1 MYTKDLASLLQLL
14 SVSEQSGVLHLEPL
28 GPVGTGEAW
37 HAKLILAAG
46 EIISCEVLSKRDGRV
61 LLGGPEAI
69 QRLTNM
75 GALSWNLEEEP
86 EIATDLRSSS
96 QPAAGSSPQESPRTV
111 GLSSHPVP
119 NIESRPGPSPAQPYM
134 PALAATGPVGGPAP
148 PASAQSRPSGVPIP
162 RRTVRGEH
170 TAVDSSWPREHRLV
184 LALVDG
190 HRTAGEIA
198 ALIHKTPVVVA
209 QVLSDL
215 ESMGFIERA

>member
-1 MYTKDLASLLQLL
+1 VYTKDLASLLQLL

-28 GPVGTGEAW
+28 GPVGAGEAW

-46 EIISCEVLSKRDGRV
+46 EIISCEVLSIRDGRV
-61 LLGGPEAI
+61 LFGGPEAV
-69 QRLTNM
+69 QRLTDI
-75 GALSWNLEEEP
+75 GALSWSLEEEP
-86 EIATDLRSSS
+86 EIATYLRPSS
-96 QPAAGSSPQESPRTV
+96 QPAAGSSPQESPRTM
-111 GLSSHPVP
+111 GLSSDPVS

-134 PALAATGPVGGPAP
+134 PDLAATGPVGGPAP
-148 PASAQSRPSGVPIP
+148 PAQSRPSGVPIP

-184 LALVDG
+184 LALADG
-190 HRTAGEIA
+190 HRSADEIA